1 MKILITK
8 KKKNTWLM
16 ITSVILLGLGLV
28 ARDTWG
34 INIHKFLFLAI
45 AAIPIFLLKM
55 NHFLVFSSL
64 LIPLYVGLPGNYISL
79 FLFIRLVYE
88 LFRKRIRCNASGF
101 LISVLMTGY
110 LFIQNM
116 FYQDMSVFHIMGALD
131 FVLLFMLISAILQ
144 YNETENAIIAYL
156 VGVVLTGMIMLI
168 TTLQYY
174 TLADLMK
181 SSTRLGDTD
190 LLQYSRGANMVIS
203 VDPNFYGMNVMAAV
217 SSGMQIVFNPNRNGR
232 NRAYIISLCVIAVA
246 LALTG
251 LSRAFFLVLAVWGI
265 MSLFSQGKIARGVK
279 VCLSLT
285 VLVVLFA
292 VMFPEIVEG
301 LWTRFSESDMSGAN
315 GRWDLI
321 VKYYEEWEQGI
332 WRILFGIGLYNCFTH
347 CTPLQYLFGIGLLGA
362 GILLCWFLRI
372 IAMTGVFR
380 KKVGIRAWIPF
391 VTTFVLYSAIPAAG
405 AVNYT
410 YPILVPILALTVFET
425 GRERMT

>member
-144 YNETENAIIAYL
+144 YNETENAVYS
-156 VGVVLTGMIMLI
+156 GVVAVQPL
-168 TTLQYY
+168 
-174 TLADLMK
+174 
-181 SSTRLGDTD
+181 SRVR
-190 LLQYSRGANMVIS
+190 LLQ
-203 VDPNFYGMNVMAAV
+203 PH
-217 SSGMQIVFNPNRNGR
+217 
-232 NRAYIISLCVIAVA
+232 
-246 LALTG
+246 G
-251 LSRAFFLVLAVWGI
+251 L
-265 MSLFSQGKIARGVK
+265 
-279 VCLSLT
+279 
-285 VLVVLFA
+285 
-292 VMFPEIVEG
+292 
-301 LWTRFSESDMSGAN
+301 
-315 GRWDLI
+315 
-321 VKYYEEWEQGI
+321 
-332 WRILFGIGLYNCFTH
+332 
-347 CTPLQYLFGIGLLGA
+347 
-362 GILLCWFLRI
+362 
-372 IAMTGVFR
+372 
-380 KKVGIRAWIPF
+380 
-391 VTTFVLYSAIPAAG
+391 
-405 AVNYT
+405 
-410 YPILVPILALTVFET
+410 
-425 GRERMT
+425 